1 MDVEMK
7 DIFSFKKNVEKIEN
21 FNGVGEEEFKKDF
34 DFLILEDIRE
44 YVRYIEKAVVIKEL
58 RYVFRVIRGLVLIRR
73 RLNLVVL
80 RKFL

>member
-21 FNGVGEEEFKKDF
+21 FNGVSEEEFKKDF